1 MDSTF
6 RLPVFR
12 QLILR
17 DILVNRQS
25 SLIFL
30 GVLSGLIALAG
41 LLAASNGQGVMDWQ
55 DFHLKWYGILFYLIG
70 ILHTGGVFGEF
81 KRPATLQDYLLLP
94 ASHLEKWLSR
104 WFRSLPVYLLT
115 FTVSYIIA
123 ALVMQLLIYLVRKE
137 AVPFFNPF
145 DTMLLRYWK
154 WYVLIQ
160 AVMLVGAVQFNRNAA
175 LKTVLALLAAL
186 FSFGILTGLVQMLLF
201 RDLMENGFF
210 DGNSGLGLVFSP
222 ELIMER
228 FEQIFPW
235 ILWLLILPFL
245 WWISFLKLT
254 EKEV

>member
-17 DILVNRQS
+17 DILVNRQG
-25 SLIFL
+25 SLVFL

-41 LLAASNGQGVMDWQ
+41 LIAASNGQDVMDWQ
-55 DFHLKWYGILFYLIG
+55 DFYLKWYGILFYLIG
-70 ILHTGGVFGEF
+70 ALHTGGVYREF

-104 WFRSLPVYLLT
+104 WFRSLPLYLLM
-115 FTVSYIIA
+115 FTVAYVIA
-123 ALVMQLLIYLVRKE
+123 ALVMQLLIYLVLKE
-137 AVPFFNPF
+137 AVPFFNPM
-145 DTMLLRYWK
+145 DTMLLEYWK

-175 LKTVLALLAAL
+175 LKTVLALLAVL
-186 FSFGILTGLVQMLLF
+186 FSFGLLTGLVQMLLF
-201 RDLMENGFF
+201 RDLMENGLFN
-210 DGNSGLGLVFSP
+210 GNSGVGLVFSP
-222 ELIMER
+222 ELILER
-228 FEQIFPW
+228 FKQIFPW